1 MVKVKTKR
9 QYCSPYSCKNKDKLA
24 LGIIRKTKCFRI
36 LE

>member
-24 LGIIRKTKCFRI
+24 LGLYVPQIRN
-36 LE
+36 